1 MSGAKWSAR
10 RVAAEVLYRVESR
23 EAYAGMALDSFFQK
37 HPVPARE
44 RAFATELVYGALRR
58 RNTLHWLLEQVSR
71 RPLTEID
78 PRLLAIL
85 ETAVY
90 QLWFLSGSPEYAVV
104 HEAVELARQGGH
116 AGTAGFVNGVLRELL
131 RQRWQISYPDP
142 KEDPAGHLSL
152 AGSHPRWLVERWLG
166 RWGFSEVQR
175 LCALNNQ
182 PPPVVI
188 RVNTLRTDGAGL
200 AAALARDGYICR
212 PGRWVAEA
220 LQLQAGE
227 VPLAK
232 TSAWQDGLCQVQD
245 ESSMMA
251 SLVLDPRP
259 GQFVLDVCS
268 APGGKT
274 THLAALMKNRGRL
287 LAIDVHAHRLR
298 LVAEN
303 CRRLGVSIVQT
314 CPGDARRV
322 LPNLP
327 NLADR
332 ILLDAPCS
340 GTGVLRR
347 RPDARW
353 RINPNQI
360 RDLPVLQG
368 ELLQAAAN
376 CLRPGGRLVYSTCSI
391 EPEENEQVV
400 ARFLAERSDYKA
412 VDPPANLLQG
422 LTAVKPGMGVQLLPH
437 RHGVDGFFIACLERV
452 SRQE

>member
-1 MSGAKWSAR
+1 LSGAKWSAR

-332 ILLDAPCS
+332 LSLRSRRYNAFLPSDGLHYLPSPARSFRPVQAPVHAFRHRILHS
-340 GTGVLRR
+340 VLSSVSSAVHSKPIVLYRR
-347 RPDARW
+347 SR
-353 RINPNQI
+353 
-360 RDLPVLQG
+360 
-368 ELLQAAAN
+368 
-376 CLRPGGRLVYSTCSI
+376 LRPHSHTLHI
-391 EPEENEQVV
+391 
-400 ARFLAERSDYKA
+400 YKS
-412 VDPPANLLQG
+412 
-422 LTAVKPGMGVQLLPH
+422 LTAWPFDRPFPLL
-437 RHGVDGFFIACLERV
+437 
-452 SRQE
+452 

>member
-1 MSGAKWSAR
+1 
-10 RVAAEVLYRVESR
+10 
-23 EAYAGMALDSFFQK
+23 
-37 HPVPARE
+37 
-44 RAFATELVYGALRR
+44 
-58 RNTLHWLLEQVSR
+58 
-71 RPLTEID
+71 
-78 PRLLAIL
+78 
-85 ETAVY
+85 
-90 QLWFLSGSPEYAVV
+90 
-104 HEAVELARQGGH
+104 
-116 AGTAGFVNGVLRELL
+116 
-131 RQRWQISYPDP
+131 
-142 KEDPAGHLSL
+142 
-152 AGSHPRWLVERWLG
+152 
-166 RWGFSEVQR
+166 
-175 LCALNNQ
+175 
-182 PPPVVI
+182 
-188 RVNTLRTDGAGL
+188 
-200 AAALARDGYICR
+200 
-212 PGRWVAEA
+212 
-220 LQLQAGE
+220 
-227 VPLAK
+227 
-232 TSAWQDGLCQVQD
+232 
-245 ESSMMA
+245 
-251 SLVLDPRP
+251 
-259 GQFVLDVCS
+259 
-268 APGGKT
+268 
-274 THLAALMKNRGRL
+274 MKNRGRL

-412 VDPPANLLQG
+412 VDPPANSPRTNRYETG
-422 LTAVKPGMGVQLLPH
+422 HGVQLLPH
-437 RHGVDGFFIACLERV
+437 RTGWMV
-452 SRQE
+452 SLLPVWNRSQQE